1 MKLSVNVGDRGEYFE
16 VVSLNDNEGALAL
29 EPEIEYPIYSWEVY
43 EYIASNFMDGKT
55 ILIPKY
61 LEGDLNKDLIIISDN
76 LSELERSKAIAII
89 KMRDYIVNTRLYND
103 NMMLIELYKFILLNN
118 WFIDKGFI
126 ITEENR
132 TDKYLE
138 IINYSTELMNESPEK
153 GEEVINKLDS
163 YLEILD
169 SITETEKYYHLYLDF
184 KEKINEASTVE
195 EVNNI
200 YNTTKE
206 SLM

>member
-1 MKLSVNVGDRGEYFE
+1 MKLSINVGDRGDYFE
-16 VVSLNDNEGALAL
+16 VISINDNEGVLAL
-29 EPEIEYPIYSWEVY
+29 EPEIEYPIYSWEIY

-61 LEGDLNKDLIIISDN
+61 LEGDLDKNSIIVSDN
-76 LSELERSKAIAII
+76 MSELEQSKNLAII
-89 KMRDYIVNTRLYND
+89 KMRDCIVNTRLHND
-103 NMMLIELYKFILLNN
+103 NMLLIELYKFMLLNN

-138 IINYSTELMNESPEK
+138 IINYSTELMNESQEA
-153 GEEVINKLDS
+153 GDEVINKLDK

-169 SITETEKYYHLYLDF
+169 SITETEKYYNIYLEF
-184 KEKINEASTVE
+184 KDKINEATTIE

-200 YNTTKE
+200 YKSTRE